1 MTVKSV
7 FCAVALAAVA
17 LGGCAGG
24 PAAAPVAPAEA
35 VAGPVAAPAP
45 AADGQVDIRD
55 ATRGNRPAPT
65 NAEELPADPNEV
77 EVLAPEVERPAPPT
91 LGDPRTPTEI
101 MNARRAWN
109 RCIARADRIAR
120 DSAPSQVAMDSPEE
134 LCRRSLGM
142 QGPDDIPA
150 SQR

>member
-1 MTVKSV
+1 MFVRSL
-7 FCAVALAAVA
+7 FCAVALAGLAVA
-17 LGGCAGG
+17 GCASSQTS
-24 PAAAPVAPAEA
+24 APAVPVEA
-35 VAGPVAAPAP
+35 GPPAPGPVAAAP
-45 AADGQVDIRD
+45 GAEVTMRD

-65 NAEELPADPNEV
+65 NAEDLPEDPNSV

-109 RCIARADRIAR
+109 RCIARADSAAR
-120 DSAPSQVAMDSPEE
+120 NSSPSQVSIDSPEE
-134 LCRRSLGM
+134 ICRRSLGM
-142 QGPDDIPA
+142 DGPGDIPA